1 MESLQTN
8 KQNTLKG
15 DKTYITASAHPYM
28 TDAVVYTA
36 LLKKVTSG
44 KSFLVAKGNYKRF
57 SLSVHLSIHLF
68 VCPSIHPSVRPSVR
82 SIPVYPKRERYAK
95 VTVPL
100 TFHVLLID
108 L

>member
-15 DKTYITASAHPYM
+15 DKTYVTASAHPYM

-68 VCPSIHPSVRPSVR
+68 VCLSIHPSVRPSG
-82 SIPVYPKRERYAK
+82 PFQYTPKEK
-95 VTVPL
+95 DMLKSPSL
-100 TFHVLLID
+100 
-108 L
+108 